1 MELIQKH
8 SFVHIDEVKQ
18 VALKFGLDFKEPIT
32 SFLSPKGEEFIT
44 QDEETIKKYY
54 ADQNYQ
60 VTSVLCERVARFED
74 NIFTL
79 RINYFIK
86 KRRKGKKYF
95 SKRFKSEQLKF
106 DLNKGN
112 FLIHKAGGISVKNR
126 GTKFVTNS
134 LSELRDF
141 LEPSLVSNFW
151 TLRNMPFLKK
161 DEIPMSNQEMG
172 VFIALVFGGN
182 WLTDYKDVINRIF
195 QKFYEVKKLKLPD
208 VNGEGLLMCFYPTEK
223 FFKKNDRK
231 VVQSVLDIM
240 GMKDKFTIKLLHKY
254 PYIDLVYLKLLYDLF
269 QGPRY
274 LSNLSNEVW
283 SGVNKK
289 ELWSQPSTFNK
300 YRAFQNASFDFGLLD
315 VEKSNLIK
323 VLNKKPN
330 VDIQYLMDHFSMIQ
344 KIRQY
349 DSTVYMT
356 STTPRTMDEEH
367 YRLSEIVSQI
377 RKGYSLSYEF
387 DPEMVKDIE
396 TPITIDGVTY
406 YPHILKSEGEY
417 KEEGGVMKHCVA
429 SYYDKERSV
438 IISIRNED
446 GSDRVTCEYEVKFGR
461 NVQSKYFMND
471 KPPAPYEEVIKRID
485 QKCSIWALDLK
496 LKCTKQIKT
505 SLIINGVQVK
515 SEMVDLDLPF

>member
-8 SFVHIDEVKQ
+8 SFVHIDEVKE
-18 VALKFGLDFKEPIT
+18 VSLKFGFSYEEPI
-32 SFLSPKGEEFIT
+32 LKEGEFIT

-54 ADQNYQ
+54 GDQNYQ

-79 RINYFIK
+79 KINYFVK
-86 KRRKGKKYF
+86 TRRKGKKYF

-112 FLIHKAGGISVKNR
+112 FLIHKAGGISVKNK

-134 LSELRDF
+134 LSGLRDF
-141 LEPSLVSNFW
+141 LEPSLVSDFW

-195 QKFYEVKKLKLPD
+195 LKFYELKKLKLPD

-254 PYIDLVYLKLLYDLF
+254 PYMDLLSLKVLYDLF
-269 QGPRY
+269 GGPRY
-274 LSNLSNEVW
+274 LSNLDSNIW
-283 SGVNKK
+283 DILNKRG
-289 ELWSQPSTFNK
+289 LCMQFQPTNYNK
-300 YRAFQNASFDFGLLD
+300 YMTHRNVDFNLLD

-323 VLNKKPN
+323 VLNKAHS
-330 VDIQYLMDHFSMIQ
+330 VDIQFLIDHFSMIQ
-344 KIRQY
+344 KIRKY

-356 STTPRTMDEEH
+356 STTQGTMNEEH
-367 YRLSEIVSQI
+367 YRLSEMVSQI
-377 RKGYSLSYEF
+377 KKGYALSYEF
-387 DPEMVKDIE
+387 DLKMVKNIE
-396 TPITIDGVTY
+396 TPITMNGVTY

-417 KEEGGVMKHCVA
+417 KEEGNFMKHCVA
-429 SYYDKERSV
+429 SYYDKDESI
-438 IISIRNED
+438 IISIRSED
-446 GSDRVTCEYEVKFGR
+446 SSDRVTCEYEVKFGG
-461 NVQSKYFMND
+461 NIQSKYFKNQA
-471 KPPAPYEEVIKRID
+471 PPEHYNEVIRVISR
-485 QKCSIWALDLK
+485 KCSMWALSGK
-496 LKCTKQIKT
+496 LKYTKQIKT
-505 SLIINGVQVK
+505 PLIINGVQVK
-515 SEMVDLDLPF
+515 AEREEINLPF